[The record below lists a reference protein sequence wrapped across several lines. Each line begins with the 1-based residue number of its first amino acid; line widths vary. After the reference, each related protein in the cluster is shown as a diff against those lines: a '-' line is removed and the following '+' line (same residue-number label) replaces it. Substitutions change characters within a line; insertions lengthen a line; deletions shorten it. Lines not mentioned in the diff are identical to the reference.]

1 VPRLQTCTA
10 LGVGA
15 GVGVAVGAGVGVG
28 VAVGAGVGVGVAV
41 GAGVGVAVDPG
52 CGVGVI
58 VGVGA
63 CVGVGP
69 GVGVAAGTGVGV
81 GTAVAVAT
89 GVGAPGGKV
98 MNAVIDEYCPRARI
112 VPVLALSLLT
122 PLIITVD
129 PATAGKAVTV
139 MVESC
144 TYSPNSSGAVLK
156 TNMPFRMPK
165 TVCPGFSG
173 VPFTDNCIPSALG
186 VGTIVGAGSGV
197 GVGIGDGVNVGY
209 GV

>member
-1 VPRLQTCTA
+1 M
-10 LGVGA
+10 
-15 GVGVAVGAGVGVG
+15 GAGVGVG
-28 VAVGAGVGVGVAV
+28 VAVGAGVGVAVGAGVGVAV
-41 GAGVGVAVDPG
+41 GVGVGVAVGVGVGVAVDPG

-58 VGVGA
+58 VGVGVG
-63 CVGVGP
+63 VGVGP
-69 GVGVAAGTGVGV
+69 RVGAAVGTGVGV
-81 GTAVAVAT
+81 GTAAAVGT

-98 MNAVIDEYCPRARI
+98 MNAVIDQYCPRARI

-186 VGTIVGAGSGV
+186 VGTIVGV
-197 GVGIGDGVNVGY
+197 GTGTGVNVGPTS
-209 GV
+209 GVG